1 MPVTTFKIS
10 HKDIMS
16 VHIVESDRGLIVTN
30 PGWDELDDMLRMDI
44 MNDLKA
50 DLDSIAD
57 VVQECYD
64 ITFSGKNSSEK
75 KLRLVKFSDEDS
87 HKEKE

>member
-1 MPVTTFKIS
+1 
-10 HKDIMS
+10 
-16 VHIVESDRGLIVTN
+16 
-30 PGWDELDDMLRMDI
+30 